1 MEPVHSSNQWSMT
14 PGIPPM
20 YGRRLA
26 QLQMQTFCGDISQF
40 PVFLRRFKNFIEV
53 HCSDDKG
60 GCLTLKCI

>member
-1 MEPVHSSNQWSMT
+1 MT